1 MLSSEL
7 LCSLEKLEKKAY
19 IKEDGH
25 PVYVRACNNSGW
37 RRFAVPALI
46 MCTGA
51 SLGCAW
57 YFKIMKIT
65 NDFMHNFQYNVLT
78 MVADMWSDGY
88 VMFATMVGFFLVV
101 MPAVKLMAITIFWF
115 SKVKL
120 SNLHRHNETVKAI
133 GKWSM
138 LDVFTFAFL
147 LFQLASDTI
156 VSGIEAMNGVYAMG
170 VYLVLNYTLDI
181 ITQCWIP
188 AAIKLAEQELR
199 ATQNVND
206 PLYIPNVVDEAV

>member
-25 PVYVRACNNSGW
+25 PVTVRACNNSGW
-37 RRFAVPALI
+37 RRVAVPALI

-57 YFKIMKIT
+57 HFQIMQLT
-65 NDFMHNFQYNVLT
+65 NDFMHHYQYSVLT
-78 MVADMWSDGY
+78 MVAAMWSDGY
-88 VMFATMVGFFLVV
+88 VMFATMVGFFLVI
-101 MPAVKLMAITIFWF
+101 MPAIKLMAITIFWF
-115 SKVKL
+115 SNVKL
-120 SNLHRHNETVKAI
+120 CNLHRHNETVKAI

-156 VSGIEAMNGVYAMG
+156 VSGIESMDGVYAMG

-188 AAIKLAEQELR
+188 TAIKVAEQ
-199 ATQNVND
+199 
-206 PLYIPNVVDEAV
+206 

>member
-1 MLSSEL
+1 MISSEL
-7 LCSLEKLEKKAY
+7 LCALEKLEKKTF

-25 PVYVRACNNSGW
+25 PVYVRAYQNSGW

-46 MCTGA
+46 ICTGA
-51 SLGCAW
+51 ALGCAW
-57 YFKIMKIT
+57 QFHIMKLT
-65 NDFMHNFQYNVLT
+65 NDFMKHLQYNVIG
-78 MVADMWSDGY
+78 MVAAMWADGY
-88 VMFATMVGFFLVV
+88 VMFATMVGFFLII

-120 SNLHRHNETVKAI
+120 SNLHTHSETVKAI

-138 LDVFTFAFL
+138 LDVFTFAFM

-156 VSGIEAMNGVYAMG
+156 VPGIEAMNGVYFMG

-181 ITQCWIP
+181 MT
-188 AAIKLAEQELR
+188 
-199 ATQNVND
+199 
-206 PLYIPNVVDEAV
+206 